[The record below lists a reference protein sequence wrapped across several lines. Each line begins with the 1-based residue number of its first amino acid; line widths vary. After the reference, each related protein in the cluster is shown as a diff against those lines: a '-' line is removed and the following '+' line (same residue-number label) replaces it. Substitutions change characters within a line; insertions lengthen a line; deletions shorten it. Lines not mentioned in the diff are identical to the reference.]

1 MKRMILLSLAALFAF
16 SGTVFAYPSIELD
29 GEKIETD
36 TAPMIDGGRTLVPAR
51 AVFEALGGDV
61 GFENGRT
68 TVLLGGHEIIIKT
81 GSDIMTAD
89 GAEIKLD
96 VPAMISNGRTLIPLR
111 AVAESAGIDVSWD
124 EKTETVKLVHA
135 ESFAD
140 MLDSR
145 IEDDKNYMFS
155 PLSVKTAMAMAA
167 NGAEGQTKKEIL
179 DTLGIEN
186 LDEYNNRMKSTIEA
200 YKNGENV
207 TVNIANSIWLNK
219 DNIETDFLDSYKKTI
234 MDFYDGEAAE
244 VDSSNAVD
252 KINSWTNDKTNGKIA
267 QIISDPNFST
277 SLVNAVYF
285 KGNWRDEFMPSGK
298 MTFHSKD
305 GTEKDIDFMQKTKY
319 MHYAEQG
326 GVRAVEIPYK
336 SGANNSFSMYLMM
349 SDDDF
354 ATEATLNSMQFERK
368 KVILKMPK
376 FRISYTRFLKDDL
389 KAMGIKT
396 AFDGDTADFSKMN
409 SLPQYIDEVLHK
421 TYIDVDEKGTE
432 AAAVTAVLLAGA
444 SANPVQE
451 EPIEFTADRP
461 FTFVIKDNT
470 SGEILF
476 MGKFSY
482 AN

>member
-1 MKRMILLSLAALFAF
+1 MKKLILPLLAALFAF
-16 SGTVFAYPSIELD
+16 SGTALAYPSIELN

-36 TAPMIDGGRTLVPAR
+36 TAPIIESGRTLVPAR

-61 GFENGRT
+61 GFEDGTT
-68 TVLLGGHEIIIKT
+68 TVLLGGREFVIKT
-81 GSDIMTAD
+81 GSDIMISD

-124 EKTETVKLVHA
+124 EKTETVKLMRA
-135 ESFAD
+135 EGFAD

-145 IEDDKNYMFS
+145 IEGEENYMFS
-155 PLSVKTAMAMAA
+155 PFSVKAAMAMAA

-186 LDEYNNRMKSTIEA
+186 LDEFNSRMKSTIEN

-207 TVNIANSIWLNK
+207 TVNAANSIWLNK
-219 DNIETDFLDSYKKTI
+219 DNISSDFLDGYKKTI
-234 MDFYDGEAAE
+234 MDFYEGEAS
-244 VDSSNAVD
+244 VVNSSDAVD
-252 KINSWTNDKTNGKIA
+252 KINSWTKDKTNGKIEK
-267 QIISDPNFST
+267 IIDAPDFST
-277 SLVNAVYF
+277 ALINAVYF
-285 KGNWRDEFMPSGK
+285 KARWQDEFMPSEK
-298 MTFHSKD
+298 TAFHSKD
-305 GTEKDIDFMQKTKY
+305 GSVKDIDFMQKTKN
-319 MHYAEQG
+319 MPYAEKN

-336 SGANNSFSMYLMM
+336 SGANNSFSMYIMM

-354 ATEATLNSMQFERK
+354 LPEATLDSMNFENKR
-368 KVILKMPK
+368 VCLKMPK
-376 FRISYTRFLKDDL
+376 FRIFFTRSLKDDL

-396 AFDGDTADFSKMN
+396 AFDSDNADFSKMN
-409 SLPQYIDEVLHK
+409 SFPQYIDEVLHK

-432 AAAVTAVLLAGA
+432 AAAVTSISFGVTSLM
-444 SANPVQE
+444 PEPE

-461 FTFVIKDNT
+461 FSFVIKDNT

-476 MGKFSY
+476 MGKFMY
-482 AN
+482 A